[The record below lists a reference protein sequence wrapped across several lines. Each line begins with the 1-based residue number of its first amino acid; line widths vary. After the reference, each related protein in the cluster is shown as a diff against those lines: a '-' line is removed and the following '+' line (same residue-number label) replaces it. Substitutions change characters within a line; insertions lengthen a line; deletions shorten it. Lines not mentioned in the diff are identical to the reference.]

1 MRGHT
6 NFNGVALLFIPLL
19 CMGCVK
25 RNNRN
30 DFKNHNIRLPESNVS
45 QTLNMSNEED
55 GQSIALLTLGWESH
69 KIERKKAKVNIVDKI
84 VNEMGP
90 KSLTNLV

>member
-1 MRGHT
+1 ME
-6 NFNGVALLFIPLL
+6 VSL
-19 CMGCVK
+19 GCVQ

-30 DFKNHNIRLPESNVS
+30 DFKNYSIRLPESNVS
-45 QTLNMSNEED
+45 QTVNMSNEED
-55 GQSIALLTLGWESH
+55 GSIALLTLGWESH